1 MSARAQAKRQAA
13 GSLLLAVVA
22 LGSAL
27 APSTARAQ
35 APAAPDAE
43 RILLLTGQQAPLCPN
58 GGCHSPICDD
68 PKVATIT
75 ANSGV
80 VEAHEPGVTLCSL
93 DYGYGRRLVFRVTV
107 RPLPAPPPP
116 EALEQAPAVEPPPPP
131 PVPSPEP
138 APKKAAPAPPPRAS
152 DDEDLYQ
159 WTAEDGSLQFGHLSD
174 VPPAQR
180 RAARPVTAELS
191 VVSATP
197 QRSAPLAPPPPP
209 PPAAPSEPKP
219 VPAPDPLPD
228 GIDGR

>member
-1 MSARAQAKRQAA
+1 MSVRAQAKSQAA
-13 GSLLLAVVA
+13 GALALLAFGTGLVPCAVQ
-22 LGSAL
+22 
-27 APSTARAQ
+27 AQ

-80 VEAHEPGVTLCSL
+80 LEAHEPGVTLCSL

-131 PVPSPEP
+131 SARTPEP
-138 APKKAAPAPPPRAS
+138 APRKAAPAPAPRAS
-152 DDEDLYQ
+152 DDEALYQ

-180 RAARPVTAELS
+180 KAARPVTAELS
-191 VVSATP
+191 VVPAAP
-197 QRSAPLAPPPPP
+197 QRSASLPPPPPP
-209 PPAAPSEPKP
+209 PPAALSEPRP